1 LMNYTYDDTGLQILR
16 ESDVKCVY
24 LVLYIIVEVDTVAY
38 LPF

>member
-1 LMNYTYDDTGLQILR
+1 MNYTHDDTGLQILR